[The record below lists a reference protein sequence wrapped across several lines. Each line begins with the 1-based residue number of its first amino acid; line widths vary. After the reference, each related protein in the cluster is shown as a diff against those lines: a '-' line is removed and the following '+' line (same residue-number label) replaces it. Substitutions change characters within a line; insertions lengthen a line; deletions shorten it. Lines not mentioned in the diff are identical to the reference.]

1 MVDPLISKL
10 NQIAAQTIKSTT
22 PSPDLKPGTLTTSTN
37 PSFQTTFDQTLA
49 DRMMDKMKEDYGST
63 QGDMNVVSAENIKVQ
78 TEGSEIQKTG
88 GKDSQYFD
96 MFKEM
101 NKDLLSLDS
110 AIETLTTPGLK
121 VNPRQLLALQAG
133 VANTTIMAEGFS
145 RFTDAISRGIQTIVQ
160 TQVG

>member
-1 MVDPLISKL
+1 MVLNGVIFGFFLISRSSYEFIKL
-10 NQIAAQTIKSTT
+10 FVWPPKI
-22 PSPDLKPGTLTTSTN
+22 
-37 PSFQTTFDQTLA
+37 SF
-49 DRMMDKMKEDYGST
+49 Y
-63 QGDMNVVSAENIKVQ
+63 SAENIKVQ